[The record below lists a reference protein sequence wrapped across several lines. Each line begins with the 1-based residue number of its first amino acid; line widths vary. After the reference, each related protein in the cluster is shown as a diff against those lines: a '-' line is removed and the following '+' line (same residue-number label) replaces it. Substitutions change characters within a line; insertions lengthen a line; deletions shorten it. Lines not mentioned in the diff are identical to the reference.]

1 MGEKI
6 VYKHKKLRYL
16 RYLIYIAIFV
26 VAYMGIAMAQP
37 QLQSSFNYL
46 SVSEPILGAVLLFS
60 FLVVALA
67 YLVGEVLK
75 IEQLKGWYKSESWEL
90 TKTIFLVAM
99 IYITLMI
106 FNIIATHV
114 LLTSSSSS
122 SCQSNSNTI
131 YCLGSQYLG
140 SQVHYSNIAL
150 ASVTGMSIGIQ
161 NAKSLSATTAL
172 YIFGT
177 VPNSDAK
184 VTDAYGV
191 KYVALK
197 SDVLE
202 TSPTSGDSYIKN
214 TFMLLISPMFI
225 LSNTLYDT
233 FYVIIY
239 LSLGIL
245 IPIGILF
252 RAIPVLRGAGG
263 TVIALGLVG
272 SIFYPLILVGLNA
285 PVNSFFAANY
295 YLTPPGIPNV
305 YNGCQNSG
313 YLGYICD
320 ASTWGPQLL
329 FDGMAGV
336 VGGIFG
342 SSASQ
347 SYQSATNGALFNGV
361 LVTVNF
367 LNYYTF
373 PLMVNFILFIID
385 LVFVYALA
393 QGIAKML
400 GGTLRLSLG
409 KKISIA

>member
-1 MGEKI
+1 
-6 VYKHKKLRYL
+6 
-16 RYLIYIAIFV
+16 
-26 VAYMGIAMAQP
+26 
-37 QLQSSFNYL
+37 
-46 SVSEPILGAVLLFS
+46 
-60 FLVVALA
+60 
-67 YLVGEVLK
+67 
-75 IEQLKGWYKSESWEL
+75 
-90 TKTIFLVAM
+90 
-99 IYITLMI
+99 
-106 FNIIATHV
+106 
-114 LLTSSSSS
+114 
-122 SCQSNSNTI
+122 
-131 YCLGSQYLG
+131 
-140 SQVHYSNIAL
+140 
-150 ASVTGMSIGIQ
+150 MSIGIQ

-172 YIFGT
+172 YFFFTEPHIDT
-177 VPNSDAK
+177 K
-184 VTDAYGV
+184 VTYAYGV

-295 YLTPPGIPNV
+295 YSTPPGIPNV

-320 ASTWGPQLL
+320 VSTWGPQAL